1 MAGAKVISVLDS
13 HFHEDLDP
21 DAEHAGREN
30 VPSNDFG
37 EVLAGHG
44 SGIFRIGHG
53 YEEPHTHFIT
63 RFAGLEKDAGARNAD
78 RAAQVFKV
86 ILLRVGRTDAHELRN
101 LAEAAA
107 AALRVGNRLCGTSCR
122 DFFRHQLV
130 VLGRH
135 GVNHLSG
142 KLLKRCPKECNPRAT
157 AKPIAGT
164 YPEGSRTLPENR
176 STEVLQ
182 KEREEPVEKE

>member
-1 MAGAKVISVLDS
+1 MAGAKVIGVLDS

-21 DAEHAGREN
+21 DAKHAGGED
-30 VPSNDFG
+30 VPPNDFG
-37 EVLAGHG
+37 KVFTGHG
-44 SGIFRIGHG
+44 SGVFRIGHG
-53 YEEPHTHFIT
+53 YEESHAHFIA
-63 RFAGLEKDAGARNAD
+63 RFAGLEKDTGAGNTYGT
-78 RAAQVFKV
+78 AQVFKV
-86 ILLRVGRTDAHELRN
+86 ILLWVGRTDAHELRN
-101 LAEAAA
+101 LAAAAA